1 MLATVANKKISHLL
15 KCLDFIIL
23 FRVVK
28 ISKPADITLFAEG
41 SVQPIRRSRTLC
53 PVWSRRHSG
62 TAEPGDS
69 GREGRRWAGSPAGGR
84 SCGGSDCM
92 YTHGGSGGCR
102 GDPAQVSAGFTHTHR
117 WNTGYSSL
125 HCFPIYQQSVTAV
138 NASLTKLVHA
148 PWVNLHLLRRT
159 MRCLIKC
166 LIKRVYYKP
175 QLLTFLPILLSQL
188 CCCWYR
194 APSSL
199 KGLYLTPFPTP

>member
-1 MLATVANKKISHLL
+1 MSSLSEGLALCVLCGAGGTVALQSQGI
-15 KCLDFIIL
+15 
-23 FRVVK
+23 VV
-28 ISKPADITLFAEG
+28 E
-41 SVQPIRRSRTLC
+41 R
-53 PVWSRRHSG
+53 
-62 TAEPGDS
+62 GDV
-69 GREGRRWAGSPAGGR
+69 GLAARQAGGHVAGLTV
-84 SCGGSDCM
+84 CTHTVVAVDVGGIQ
-92 YTHGGSGGCR
+92 HRFLQGSH
-102 GDPAQVSAGFTHTHR
+102 THTHR